1 MFAIMFAL
9 FSFPARM
16 RLFMWPFLAISFL
29 SIFLLAWLMVLI
41 LIVLRY
47 ALGFRV

>member
-1 MFAIMFAL
+1 
-9 FSFPARM
+9 M